1 MAAWAILLGALAP
14 TVSRWLATH
23 GAPRSSDAALAM
35 MEVCVSR
42 PDGPSVIVL
51 RQRTDQPAQEP
62 AGHMKMD
69 HCPLCVLHADHA
81 GLPPTELAALPVI
94 RLKDETPSLF
104 LHAPR
109 PLPVWAAAL
118 ARAPPALS

>member
-1 MAAWAILLGALAP
+1 MAACAILLGALAP
-14 TVSRWLATH
+14 TVSRWLAAH
-23 GAPRSSDAALAM
+23 GAQRSSVAALAM

-51 RQRTDQPAQEP
+51 KQRADQPAD
-62 AGHMKMD
+62 HMKMD

-81 GLPPTELAALPVI
+81 GLPPTEVAALPVM
-94 RLKDETPSLF
+94 RLQEVTPSLF

-118 ARAPPALS
+118 ARAPPTLS

>member
-14 TVSRWLATH
+14 TVSRWLASH
-23 GAPRSSDAALAM
+23 QAQGASAALAM

-51 RQRTDQPAQEP
+51 KSRVDQPTNQP
-62 AGHMKMD
+62 ADHMKMD
-69 HCPLCVLHADHA
+69 HCPLCVMHADHA
-81 GLPPTELAALPVI
+81 GLPPPAVALLPAM
-94 RLKDETPSLF
+94 RLKDVTPSLF

-118 ARAPPALS
+118 ARAPPTLS